1 MSFAGKQCFFTVA
14 VNEARRVY
22 GMTIQSL
29 PANRSYTV
37 GDTIN
42 PAGLVLQ
49 VQTNSGTQTITN
61 GYTITPRVATTAG
74 TQTVT
79 VLYDGLQTT
88 YTVNV
93 NSAQAPRA
101 TAAPAQTQPPY
112 GTVTPTPA
120 PFGTPSASSIPF
132 PSPSTSPLP
141 FGTVTPTPS
150 ASPSAAPSVRPASPS
165 ARTNTG
171 VSTLVKVL
179 FGVAVL
185 ALGGLIGYV
194 LYLRKTGYEDDYD
207 TGEPSLSEKLHNLFK
222 KKDR

>member
-1 MSFAGKQCFFTVA
+1 MCTPFPASAVVDQGEVAVGLRLEGKPAYDKLGQDLRLRDIQLVVTQVSNLGVIHVESQPVIHDAEGERVPGLSDDKPFLMVMGGSLGAVA

-141 FGTVTPTPS
+141 FGTVT
-150 ASPSAAPSVRPASPS
+150 R
-165 ARTNTG
+165 
-171 VSTLVKVL
+171 
-179 FGVAVL
+179 
-185 ALGGLIGYV
+185 IQ
-194 LYLRKTGYEDDYD
+194 
-207 TGEPSLSEKLHNLFK
+207 
-222 KKDR
+222 